1 MIKSPKTVIAKL
13 KRGQQLCRGNFGGWR
28 LYRGDAKAGLVISKA
43 AQDAIDSG
51 LLVRVDDRKSVA
63 GETWAAATE

>member
-1 MIKSPKTVIAKL
+1 MIKSANVVIAKL
-13 KRGQQLCRGNFGGWR
+13 KSGQQLCRGNFGGWR
-28 LYRGDAKAGLVISKA
+28 LYRGEVKVGQVISKA

-63 GETWAAATE
+63 GETWASR